1 MGVTMTASQDWTGLR
16 VLVVE
21 DEAMVSMLVEDML
34 LDLGCEIVGPAARIP
49 VALELAASA
58 EIDAAVLDVNV
69 AGQAIWPVA
78 DALTARGVPLVFTTG
93 YGESGLQGAYVNH
106 AVVQKPFQIDDLVRA
121 LAASLEK
128 GAVR

>member
-1 MGVTMTASQDWTGLR
+1 MTMIETKDWNGLR

-49 VALELAASA
+49 AALDLASSA

-78 DALTARGVPLVFTTG
+78 DALSARGVPIVFTTG
-93 YGESGLQGAYVNH
+93 YGESGLQGAYVSH
-106 AVVQKPFQIDDLVRA
+106 DVVQKPFQIDDLVRA
-121 LAASLEK
+121 LSASLEK
-128 GAVR
+128 SAAR

>member
-1 MGVTMTASQDWTGLR
+1 MTPDRDWNGLR

-34 LDLGCEIVGPAARIP
+34 IDLGCEIVGPAARIP
-49 VALELAASA
+49 AALDLAGSA

-78 DALTARGVPLVFTTG
+78 DALTARGVPLIFTTG
-93 YGESGLQGAYVNH
+93 YGESGLQGDYVSH
-106 AVVQKPFQIDDLVRA
+106 TVVQKPFQLDDLVKA
-121 LAASLEK
+121 LSTSLS
-128 GAVR
+128 GAGR

>member
-1 MGVTMTASQDWTGLR
+1 MTETKDWNGLR

-49 VALELAASA
+49 AALDLASNAD
-58 EIDAAVLDVNV
+58 IDAAVLDVNV

-78 DALTARGVPLVFTTG
+78 DALSARGVPIVFTTG

-106 AVVQKPFQIDDLVRA
+106 DVVQKPFQIDDLVRA
-121 LAASLEK
+121 LSASLEK
-128 GAVR
+128 SAARESR